1 MRILNVLKLSKFR
14 CFLLIKLFVLLAGG
28 SFQRILMLIFFKNAI
43 IILVIYSVNCFSVK
57 RTRKQSRR
65 ERKQKYHT
73 HIEIFVLVYHY
84 QEVLGLVKF
93 SR

>member
-1 MRILNVLKLSKFR
+1 MIKIPLFFADKII
-14 CFLLIKLFVLLAGG
+14 CFTCRKCF
-28 SFQRILMLIFFKNAI
+28 FQRILMLIFSKNAI

-65 ERKQKYHT
+65 ERKQKCHT